1 MRDKMKTDKQI
12 AELKKET
19 EDLTFMCSRRQETLN
34 NTRTEYRECELDN
47 IRLRGFL
54 AAIADAENLE
64 DARQWAQDAIDGVEL

>member
-1 MRDKMKTDKQI
+1 MKTDNQI

-54 AAIADAENLE
+54 KAIAECETWDN
-64 DARQWAQDAIDGVEL
+64 ARQWAQDALDGAEL